1 MKMLEAYM
9 KLQDYAYST
18 RKGDGF
24 HVDNAGWNKFEAEFK
39 KFIQERKKLVESP
52 LGAELKEK
60 VDALRSTDQFQHLKK
75 LWFKQC
81 HSKSGEAFKVS
92 FDNFLQTIADSIP
105 LTDKPEGFED
115 QYFVQ
120 ETLKLIGM
128 FEETLDGHASH
139 FMDWLFQELE

>member
-1 MKMLEAYM
+1 
-9 KLQDYAYST
+9 
-18 RKGDGF
+18 
-24 HVDNAGWNKFEAEFK
+24 
-39 KFIQERKKLVESP
+39 

-92 FDNFLQTIADSIP
+92 FDNFLKALFIAITP

-115 QYFVQ
+115 QYLVQ
-120 ETLKLIGM
+120 ETVKLIGM

-139 FMDWLFQELE
+139 FMDWLFDELE